1 MKNWGKLGSVLGT
14 AAGRDTGGTLG
25 KAAGRDTLEHAGVR
39 CGAGYGGSRWG
50 PLQGNWGNLRR
61 NTNIY

>member
-25 KAAGRDTLEHAGVR
+25 KAAGRDTLEQPGE
-39 CGAGYGGSRWG
+39 RWG
-50 PLQGNWGNLRR
+50 PLGKLGQAEESLGKLGLEGES
-61 NTNIY
+61 